1 MPTSI
6 HHHHHHPLLRATLS
20 FPTFPFAVLFRQTS
34 SPIPL
39 PNAFVKRWNKL
50 VDNSQIPAPR
60 LHRPRKLPLTNVL
73 FIPPRHGSC
82 TPHSANFITS
92 SSSTRRSFFLPSK
105 TFGLRSVQ
113 TLPSNQPW
121 KYIYILG
128 SGGLT
133 WGSVAR
139 LRNFPNRFLR
149 KSSRFAI
156 QRGRNEF
163 AFSLKKS
170 FDENKIKR
178 NICQFSR
185 VCFFFFL
192 FPPSLFACGPWFTNF
207 VPFSTIKVRD

>member
-1 MPTSI
+1 MEQKVGICLQFSNPNQSGHPPLLSPPPFVSFPRSPTPTPLFLHRILIVDTNIQFTRVTDTATNTNAITRMPTSI
-6 HHHHHHPLLRATLS
+6 HHHHHHHPLLRATLS

-113 TLPSNQPW
+113 TLPSN
-121 KYIYILG
+121 
-128 SGGLT
+128 
-133 WGSVAR
+133 R
-139 LRNFPNRFLR
+139 
-149 KSSRFAI
+149 
-156 QRGRNEF
+156 
-163 AFSLKKS
+163 
-170 FDENKIKR
+170 ENT
-178 NICQFSR
+178 
-185 VCFFFFL
+185 
-192 FPPSLFACGPWFTNF
+192 FT
-207 VPFSTIKVRD
+207 S